1 LAACGHQKGWTP
13 IHPANWFAK
22 TTAMGYHPGM
32 RTRLLFASFAI
43 AFTFAAA
50 HRSQADQVE
59 LQNGDRFSGSVVS
72 MSADSVVLQSDSL
85 GKITVPRQ
93 KIAIIAFGTNVVA
106 PKSVIPTTQVSVL
119 TNFPAFAALMKTNA
133 NLSAALRLPGGSTN
147 VAQQIREQ
155 LLAGNPEAAG
165 KYDAMVN
172 ALMSGQMNVDD
183 LRREAQSSADQ
194 LRELKRDLGPD
205 ADSVDGY
212 LEVLDDFLKET
223 DNAPPNTKPA
233 TTPQAP

>member
-1 LAACGHQKGWTP
+1 
-13 IHPANWFAK
+13 
-22 TTAMGYHPGM
+22 MGYHPGM

>member
-1 LAACGHQKGWTP
+1 
-13 IHPANWFAK
+13 
-22 TTAMGYHPGM
+22 MGYRPGM

-59 LQNGDRFSGSVVS
+59 LQNGDKFSGSVVS

-106 PKSVIPTTQVSVL
+106 PKSVIPTTQVSVP

-223 DNAPPNTKPA
+223 DNAPTNTKPA

>member
-1 LAACGHQKGWTP
+1 LAACGHKKGWTP

-22 TTAMGYHPGM
+22 TTAMGYRPGM

-106 PKSVIPTTQVSVL
+106 PKSVIPTTQVSVP

-223 DNAPPNTKPA
+223 DNAPTNTKPA

>member
-1 LAACGHQKGWTP
+1 MP
-13 IHPANWFAK
+13 
-22 TTAMGYHPGM
+22 AMGYRPAM
-32 RTRLLFASFAI
+32 RTRLLFASFVI
-43 AFTFAAA
+43 AFTFATT

-72 MSADSVVLQSDSL
+72 MTADSVVLQSDTL

-93 KIAIIAFGTNVVA
+93 KIATIAFGTNTVS
-106 PKSVIPTTQVSVL
+106 PKSATSTTQISVP
-119 TNFPAFAALMKTNA
+119 TNFPAFAALVKTNA

-155 LLAGNPEAAG
+155 LLAGNPEAAS
-165 KYDAMVN
+165 KYDSMVN

-223 DNAPPNTKPA
+223 DNTPTNTAPV
-233 TTPQAP
+233 TTHQVP

>member
-1 LAACGHQKGWTP
+1 M
-13 IHPANWFAK
+13 HPVLFAK
-22 TTAMGYHPGM
+22 MPAMGYRPAM
-32 RTRLLFASFAI
+32 RIRLLFASFAI

-50 HRSQADQVE
+50 HRLQADQVE

-72 MSADSVVLQSDSL
+72 MTADSVVLQSDTL

-93 KIAIIAFGTNVVA
+93 KIAIIAFGTNAVA
-106 PKSVIPTTQVSVL
+106 PKSATPATQVSVP
-119 TNFPAFAALMKTNA
+119 TNFPAFAALINTNA
-133 NLSAALRLPGGSTN
+133 NLSAALRLPDGSTN

-155 LLAGNPEAAG
+155 LLAGNPEAAS

-194 LRELKRDLGPD
+194 LREFKRDLGPD

-212 LEVLDDFLKET
+212 LDVLDDFLKET
-223 DNAPPNTKPA
+223 DNAPTNTAPV
-233 TTPQAP
+233 TTHQAP